1 LVNTQRFV
9 APENFQVQ
17 NKYTEI
23 SEKQCGKVGGA
34 TPRLGPR
41 LKQALLESSAVVLL
55 RVRW

>member
-9 APENFQVQ
+9 VLQNFQVQ

-23 SEKQCGKVGGA
+23 SEKRWGKVGNA

-41 LKQALLESSAVVLL
+41 LKQAILESSVIVYLHFT
-55 RVRW
+55 